1 VLRSGH
7 HAEVASWRRRAA
19 LRRTYERRPDLLA
32 EAPLSAAERAE
43 IEGWLATE
51 AAVSDSADAP

>member
-32 EAPLSAAERAE
+32 EAPMAAKERAE
-43 IEGWLATE
+43 IERWR
-51 AAVSDSADAP
+51 AALNGDESADAP